1 MFDEEKLKEM
11 KKNGK
16 ESITKEEKAE
26 CIIKYMM
33 SNTVY
38 ISWLKKFTQDKGKF
52 YDKDSSVL
60 RNLSDY
66 DKRNIDMLYL
76 FFTGISRY
84 AKENN
89 IRSIPVSKPISELNK
104 GYGNYY
110 KVKFYDFAFEI
121 GFFDEFGKLEFIY
134 FFNKTSLENENDFID
149 FNDIITYTKKGGS
162 NKISASLEII
172 SNMIITTYESG
183 VPIEEIVNTL
193 TGVIRGIT
201 SNNDKPKTLI
211 R

>member
-1 MFDEEKLKEM
+1 MFDEEKLKRME
-11 KKNGK
+11 KNGK

-110 KVKFYDFAFEI
+110 K
-121 GFFDEFGKLEFIY
+121 LEFIY

-172 SNMIITTYESG
+172 SNMIITAYESG
-183 VPIEEIVNTL
+183 VSIEEIVNTL
-193 TGVIRGIT
+193 TGVIRDIT